1 MKWIGLT
8 GGMGTGKSTVA
19 GMIQTFGYSVLNADK
34 SAHAALMK
42 TSSIFPEIVKLFG
55 EKILSPDGEI
65 DRKVLG
71 SIVFADKFLLGKLEA
86 ITHPYIQNQIQKERE
101 SLIRQG
107 VEMAFYDIPLLF
119 EKKLEKKFDRIVVV
133 TCKKDI
139 QIQRAMERTKL
150 PLEEIRKR
158 LANQIPLEEKAKKA
172 HYLIRNDGSLE
183 ELKMKVQDLI
193 LQLKKD
199 LKLV

>member
-8 GGMGTGKSTVA
+8 GGMGTGKSTVSSI
-19 GMIQTFGYSVLNADK
+19 IQTFGYSVLNADK
-34 SAHAALMK
+34 YAHEALKK
-42 TSSIFPEIVKLFG
+42 TSSIFPQIIALFG
-55 EKILSPDGEI
+55 DKIFGADGEI
-65 DRKVLG
+65 DRKKLG

-86 ITHPYIQNQIQKERE
+86 LTHPWIQTAIQNEKTALEKK
-101 SLIRQG
+101 G
-107 VEMAFYDIPLLF
+107 VEMAFYDVPLLF
-119 EKKLEKKFDRIVVV
+119 EKKLHKKFDKIVVV
-133 TCKKDI
+133 TCKRET

-150 PLEEIRKR
+150 SEDEVRKR
-158 LANQIPLEEKAKKA
+158 LANQLSTEDKAKMA
-172 HYLIRNDGSLE
+172 HYVLRNDGSVE

>member
-19 GMIQTFGYSVLNADK
+19 GMIQTLGYNVLNADK
-34 SAHAALMK
+34 NAHEALK
-42 TSSIFPEIVKLFG
+42 KNSPIFPEIIKIFSD
-55 EKILSPDGEI
+55 KILGPDGEI
-65 DRKVLG
+65 DRRKLG
-71 SIVFADKFLLGKLEA
+71 SIVFADKFMLGKLES
-86 ITHPYIQNQIQKERE
+86 ITHPYIQNETQKEKERLE
-101 SLIRQG
+101 KSG
-107 VEMAFYDIPLLF
+107 VEMGFYDIPLLF
-119 EKKLEKKFDRIVVV
+119 EKKLQKKFDKTVVV
-133 TCKKDI
+133 SCAKET

-150 PLEEIRKR
+150 SREEVRQR
-158 LANQIPLEEKAKKA
+158 LANQMSMETKAKMA
-172 HYLIRNDGSLE
+172 NYLIRNDGSIE